1 MQVMQE
7 RFQNVQSQSQ
17 EREDEH
23 RAVLQQVAAL
33 ETENAKLKKS
43 AAAKP
48 APAHSQSWRE
58 STTAK
63 SELSTSMPSSRPQT
77 AGEFPS
83 VQECVSIPSAVH
95 LRFS

>member
-23 RAVLQQVAAL
+23 RAALQQVAAL

-77 AGEFPS
+77 AGE
-83 VQECVSIPSAVH
+83 IPSEIVC
-95 LRFS
+95 RSCQPFI